1 MGVLVFFVSQSGC
14 CGSDSMSGGAS
25 VGAQRAVSAAAK
37 GKRRSFRS
45 VQEARE
51 KLTYK
56 SGAKPEFEYELLLMF
71 VRNELSAAVTTPLL
85 AVIVAM
91 GAMFWAPPRELL
103 LWLCTV
109 FVSKGATERNHGTK
123 VCGKTRLM
131 NALEDNR
138 RFCTKAR

>member
-1 MGVLVFFVSQSGC
+1 
-14 CGSDSMSGGAS
+14 MSGGAS
-25 VGAQRAVSAAAK
+25 AGAQRAVSAAAK

-85 AVIVAM
+85 AVIVAIT
-91 GAMFWAPPRELL
+91 A
-103 LWLCTV
+103 
-109 FVSKGATERNHGTK
+109 S
-123 VCGKTRLM
+123 
-131 NALEDNR
+131 R
-138 RFCTKAR
+138 R